1 MSKLNKKD
9 RILILGNK
17 GMVGSAIERK
27 LKSKNYQNVIG
38 LNRRQLDLSIQ
49 NNLKKYLKKNKID
62 CIFLCAAKVGGIFS
76 NNKFPANYIF
86 ENINIQNNAINE
98 SYLCGVKKFLFLGSS
113 CIYPKFSNQPIKE
126 SELFCGKLEP
136 TNEAYAMAKIAGIKM
151 CESYNRQYKL
161 DYRSVMPTNLYG
173 QNDNF
178 DPFHSHVIPALIS
191 KFHQAK
197 TDNKKTILI
206 SGNGKA
212 KRDFLHVDDMAE
224 ACIKIMEFN
233 KQKYNKII
241 DIRCS
246 HINIGSGE
254 EISIKELVI
263 KIAKIVGF
271 NGKIKFDIKKT
282 NGMDRKILNINKI
295 KKIGWNKKISLDKG
309 LMNTYSWF
317 LKNC

>member
-1 MSKLNKKD
+1 VSKLNKKD

-98 SYLCGVKKFLFLGSS
+98 SYLSGVKKFLFLGSS

-191 KFHQAK
+191 KFHKAK
-197 TDNKKTILI
+197 SDNKKTILI

-309 LMNTYSWF
+309 LMNTYNWF

>member
-98 SYLCGVKKFLFLGSS
+98 SYLSGVKKFLFLGSS

-191 KFHQAK
+191 KFHKAK
-197 TDNKKTILI
+197 SDNKKTILI

-309 LMNTYSWF
+309 LMNTYNWF

>member
-282 NGMDRKILNINKI
+282 NGMNRKILNINKI

>member
-1 MSKLNKKD
+1 MSKINKKD

-17 GMVGSAIERK
+17 GMVGSAVERK

-38 LNRRQLDLSIQ
+38 LNRKQLDLSIQ

-76 NNKFPANYIF
+76 NNKIPANYIF

-98 SYLCGVKKFLFLGSS
+98 SYLSGVKKFLFLGSS
-113 CIYPKFSNQPIKE
+113 CIYPKFSSQPIKE

-136 TNEAYAMAKIAGIKM
+136 TNEAYAVAKIAGIKM
-151 CESYNRQYKL
+151 CESYNRQYNL

-191 KFHQAK
+191 KFHKAK

-233 KQKYNKII
+233 KKKYNKII
-241 DIRCS
+241 DVRCS

-263 KIAKIVGF
+263 KIAKIVGY
-271 NGKIKFDIKKT
+271 NGKIKFDRKKI

-295 KKIGWNKKISLDKG
+295 KKIGWNKKISLDQG
-309 LMNTYSWF
+309 LINTYNWF
-317 LKNC
+317 LKNY